1 MKRVVSSIVVFIL
14 FVFAQRVDAQNLDIE
29 GITKSTKLKVNG
41 NINANAIYYNSNT
54 RNARIPFTYFVQGTI
69 NLNWLTFNVPF
80 TYSYSNQG
88 ENFDYQLPFNFNRLS
103 LHPRYK
109 WIQAHIG
116 DVTMNFSP
124 YTLSGHQF
132 TGGGVEL
139 TPNFPLKFSAMY
151 GRLLR
156 ATEDDGNEQTLPA
169 YKRVGYGAKL
179 SWEKPRYK
187 LGLIGFYAKDNINSI
202 LPIPEERNIRPKENL
217 VISLSG
223 ETTIA
228 RKYIIRAE
236 YASTAI
242 TQDLRADK
250 STISPNNLAGL
261 FFNNRTSTE
270 FYNALRAGI
279 DLNLGAMKVGLG
291 YERIDPNYETLGA
304 YYFNNDFENITLNL
318 ARTLFN
324 NKVNISFNLGYQ
336 RDNLNNQKTQS
347 LGRTVGSV
355 NATYQVTDAIT
366 LTGMYS
372 NFTSFTNQNLNQFD
386 DINDNDLTDEEQEAL
401 NYRQLSQNAN
411 ANLNWVLSKKK
422 NSTQT
427 VNLNYSLASS
437 ANEENGIIRVGQANN
452 FHNGNAVYT
461 IGFPQNSLT
470 VSSSVNYS
478 YNDIGRDNSNAWGTS
493 LNLNKLFFKNKL
505 NTTLGAAYNN
515 SINKEIKTGVLNFR
529 ASAGT
534 VLAKKHNIS
543 LNAIQLFRN
552 TTNVSDLSELTLT
565 FNYSYAFDVS
575 KPKIEFNRTPRE
587 KKVKTPK
594 IKKEKV
600 FKFSYRKH
608 TFEGKHEN
616 ITREIKTLVEQEE
629 FKTVKGLKQVLND
642 LELLAI
648 DMKEHENGS
657 NKKYK
662 KTAINYLDLL
672 YKYKDFSDTYHDIAF
687 KSLQKL
693 YTQAVALDE
702 RVKQDY
708 IRLRNL
714 VNAEKQMGNFVL
726 ESDEKDL
733 LAREKKYKAHTWMQ
747 EQLVSLTYED
757 VINDKGLLKEFK
769 EKYLDKV
776 FSMIMNKKSEKEIE
790 DYFSLKYAKFYH
802 DNAPVNKK

>member
-1 MKRVVSSIVVFIL
+1 MLCFNFK
-14 FVFAQRVDAQNLDIE
+14 AKAQNLDIE

-41 NINANAIYYNSNT
+41 NVNANTIYYNSNN
-54 RNARIPFTYFVQGTI
+54 RNARTPFTYFVQGTI
-69 NLNWLTFNVPF
+69 NVSWLRFNVPF

-88 ENFDYQLPFNFNRLS
+88 DNFDYQLPFNFNRLS

-132 TGGGVEL
+132 TGGGIEL
-139 TPNFPLKFSAMY
+139 TPNSPLQFSAMY
-151 GRLLR
+151 GRLLK

-179 SWEKPRYK
+179 GWQKPNYK
-187 LGLIGFYAKDNINSI
+187 IGVIGFYAKDNINSVA
-202 LPIPEERNIRPKENL
+202 LIPEERNIKPKENL
-217 VISLSG
+217 VISVLG

-228 RKYIIRAE
+228 KRYTIRAE

-250 STISPNNLAGL
+250 STISSGNLAGFL
-261 FFNNRTSTE
+261 FDNRTSTE
-270 FYNALRAGI
+270 FYNAIKAGL
-279 DLNLGAMKVGLG
+279 DVNLGGMKVGVG

-318 ARTLFN
+318 ARSLLK
-324 NKVNISFNLGYQ
+324 NKISISFNLGYQ

-355 NATYQVTDAIT
+355 NASYQMTENIT

-411 ANLNWVLSKKK
+411 ANLNWVVSKKK

-437 ANEENGIIRVGQANN
+437 ANEENGVIRVGQANN

-461 IGFPQNSLT
+461 IGFPQNSFT
-470 VSSSVNYS
+470 VSSSFNYS
-478 YNDIGRDNSNAWGTS
+478 YNDIGRDNSDAWGTS
-493 LNLNKLFFKNKL
+493 INLNKLFFKNKL
-505 NTTLGAAYNN
+505 NTTFGTAYNN
-515 SINKEIKTGVLNFR
+515 SVNKEIKTGVLNFR

-552 TTNVSDLSELTLT
+552 TTNQQDLSEFTLT
-565 FNYSYAFDVS
+565 FNYSYAFDVT
-575 KPKIEFNRTPRE
+575 KPEISLNRKPRE
-587 KKVKTPK
+587 RKKRKKKDK
-594 IKKEKV
+594 I
-600 FKFSYRKH
+600 FKFSYREHLFQGEHSKISD
-608 TFEGKHEN
+608 E
-616 ITREIKTLVEQEE
+616 ITSLIHLED
-629 FKTVKGLKQVLND
+629 FKTVRSLEQIMND
-642 LELLAI
+642 LELLSLDI
-648 DMKEHENGS
+648 KDNENSS

-662 KTAINYLDLL
+662 KSAINYLDLL
-672 YKYKDFSDTYHDIAF
+672 YKYKDFSDAYHKIAT
-687 KSLQKL
+687 KSLQNL
-693 YTQAVALDE
+693 YKQAVVLDE
-702 RVKQDY
+702 RLKQDY
-708 IRLRNL
+708 ARLRNL
-714 VNAEKQMGNFVL
+714 VTAEKRKGRFVL
-726 ESDEKDL
+726 ESDMKDL
-733 LAREKKYKAHTWMQ
+733 KARERKYKAHVWMQ
-747 EQLVSLTYED
+747 EQLSGLTYQD
-757 VINDKGLLKEFK
+757 VLKDKGLLKAFK
-769 EKYLDKV
+769 EKYINKV
-776 FSMIMNKKSEKEIE
+776 FMLLKEKKTEKEIE

-802 DNAPVNKK
+802 DNAPVNMP

>member
-1 MKRVVSSIVVFIL
+1 MKESKRHIFIIL
-14 FVFAQRVDAQNLDIE
+14 LLLIAILGNAQNLDIE

-54 RNARIPFTYFVQGTI
+54 RNARTPFTYFMQGTI
-69 NLNWLTFNVPF
+69 NVSWLSFNVPF

-116 DVTMNFSP
+116 DVNMSFSP

-139 TPNFPLKFSAMY
+139 TPNTPLKFSAMY
-151 GRLLR
+151 GRLLK
-156 ATEDDGNEQTLPA
+156 ATEDDGNPQTLPA
-169 YKRVGYGAKL
+169 FKRVGYGAKL
-179 SWEKPRYK
+179 AWEKPTYK
-187 LGLIGFYAKDNINSI
+187 IGLIGFYAKDNINSVA
-202 LPIPEERNIRPKENL
+202 PIPEERNIKPKENL
-217 VISLSG
+217 VISVLG

-228 RKYIIRAE
+228 RRYTIRAE

-250 STISPNNLAGL
+250 SAISTSSLAGL
-261 FFNNRTSTE
+261 LFNNRTSTE
-270 FYNALRAGI
+270 FYNAIKAGL
-279 DLNLGAMKVGLG
+279 DVNLGGMKVGVG

-318 ARTLFN
+318 VRSLLN
-324 NKVNISFNLGYQ
+324 NKINVSFNLGYQ

-355 NATYQVTDAIT
+355 NATYQMTDAIT

-411 ANLNWVLSKKK
+411 MNLNWLVSKKK
-422 NSTQT
+422 HMTQT

-452 FHNGNAVYT
+452 FHNGNTVYT

-470 VSSSVNYS
+470 VSSSFNYS
-478 YNDIGRDNSNAWGTS
+478 YNDIGRDDSSAWGSS
-493 LNLNKLFFKNKL
+493 LNANKLFFKNKL
-505 NTTLGAAYNN
+505 NTTFGVAYNN
-515 SINKEIKTGVLNFR
+515 SVNKEIETGVLNFR

-534 VLAKKHNIS
+534 VVAKKHNIS

-552 TTNVSDLSELTLT
+552 TTNQSDLSELTLT
-565 FNYSYAFDVS
+565 FNYSYAFDVT
-575 KPKIEFNRTPRE
+575 KPKVSFTRTPR
-587 KKVKTPK
+587 
-594 IKKEKV
+594 IKKERV

-608 TFEGKHEN
+608 EFEGAHSKISNEVTSL
-616 ITREIKTLVEQEE
+616 IDLED
-629 FKTVKGLKQVLND
+629 FKTVRSLQQVMND
-642 LELLAI
+642 LELLSLNL
-648 DMKEHENGS
+648 KEKENSS
-657 NKKYK
+657 NKNYK
-662 KTAINYLDLL
+662 RAAINYLDLL
-672 YKYKDFSDTYHDIAF
+672 YKYKDFSDAYHKIAL
-687 KSLQKL
+687 KSLKNL
-693 YTQAVALDE
+693 YQQAEGLDE
-702 RVKQDY
+702 KLKEDY
-708 IRLRNL
+708 LRLYNL
-714 VNAEKQMGNFVL
+714 VTVEKRKGNFVL

-733 LAREKKYKAHTWMQ
+733 KARERKYKAHVWMQ
-747 EQLVSLTYED
+747 EQLSGLTYQD
-757 VINDKGLLKEFK
+757 VLNDKGLLKNFK
-769 EKYLDKV
+769 EKYMNNV
-776 FSMIMNKKSEKEIE
+776 FTMLKNKKTAKEIE
-790 DYFSLKYAKFYH
+790 NYFSLKYAKFFH
-802 DNAPVNKK
+802 ENAPVNK